1 LNARQRLLALATAVA
16 LGGGVLLL
24 LADAPPHERTPPTII
39 VADADDTF
47 AGRRTMPDTSVP
59 QPVPRVDAVALQH
72 LPVRQ
77 QIEQLDA
84 RARAGD
90 AVVACRLATELQ
102 RCLIERWRLGAA
114 GGRPEQL
121 AERKRLQAHCATVDG
136 VGDRL
141 RSLEYLLVAANRGNT
156 AAMALFA
163 GADLNAA
170 DLLRDPALYHL
181 YRMNASRLLEQAL
194 AAGEPLALVIVSLN
208 FPWPGMGVPMGPAAA
223 IIPAAWNDA
232 GLVRAL
238 QVRVQRELDGPD
250 RAFVPPEPPLSEEDI
265 ARSDR
270 IWEQTFANS
279 SALAKLRRA
288 TERSSSVE
296 DLSRFGEFDA
306 QLLLQR
312 CEEN

>member
-1 LNARQRLLALATAVA
+1 LKARRRVLALAAAVV
-16 LGGGVLLL
+16 LGGGVWLQLV
-24 LADAPPHERTPPTII
+24 DAPWREATPP
-39 VADADDTF
+39 AKDDTYV
-47 AGRRTMPDTSVP
+47 TPMPDTSVRM
-59 QPVPRVDAVALQH
+59 PVVPVEAVTLQH

-77 QIEQLDA
+77 QVAQLDA

-90 AVVACRLATELQ
+90 AVAACRLATELQ
-102 RCLIERWRLGAA
+102 RCLIERWRAGAG

-121 AERKRLQAHCATVDG
+121 AEQQRLQAHCATVDS
-136 VGDRL
+136 VGDRV

-170 DLLRDPALYHL
+170 DLVRDPALYHL
-181 YRMNASRLLEQAL
+181 YRTHARRLLEQAL
-194 AAGEPLALVIVSLN
+194 AAGEPLALLIVSLN

-223 IIPAAWNDA
+223 IIPAAWNDV

-238 QVRVQRELDGPD
+238 QERVQRELDGPG
-250 RAFVPPEPPLSEEDI
+250 RASAPPNPPLREEDI

-279 SALAKLRRA
+279 SGLAKLRRA
-288 TERSSSVE
+288 MERSSGAE